1 MSTSN
6 FSYCTRFVCCTI
18 NYKFSS
24 LRQIFI
30 ISQTSGDGSSWST
43 VQSLTRLQS
52 RCRLELGFLLRLG
65 VLFQADIVVGRFH
78 LLAAIEHIEA
88 YFFKANGRLSL
99 FRKVLVSLSYLFTN
113 EVRPT
118 QDNLPFDYLKCK

>member
-1 MSTSN
+1 MSTST

-24 LRQIFI
+24 LKQYIFI
-30 ISQTSGDGSSWST
+30 ISQMSGNGSSLST

-52 RCRLELGFLLRLG
+52 RCWLELGFLLRLG
-65 VLFQADIVVGRFH
+65 VLFQADIVVGRIH
-78 LLAAIEHIEA
+78 LAAIEHIEA

-99 FRKVLVSLSYLFTN
+99 FRKVLVSLSHVFTN

-118 QDNLPFDYLKCK
+118 QESLPFDYLKCK